1 MVEEQGGTV
10 EERNAA
16 EEVRQKAAAWAMWV
30 AWAWAWVWLGHGQG
44 PGPGPGPGAL

>member
-1 MVEEQGGTV
+1 MEEQGGTV

-30 AWAWAWVWLGHGQG
+30 AWAWAWAWVWAWLGYGQG
-44 PGPGPGPGAL
+44 PGPGAL